1 MHEKIMKIIIVS
13 IVFIIISIRIDFKIK
28 NFMPEIYYNI
38 LIIIFYFFLLV
49 DVKSTNGLIA
59 ETYNSF
65 VLLLVP
71 ISIMGIYNI
80 LKKKKIYYFKGI
92 DKNYIKRNINE
103 ISKIV
108 KDYKNNNLDDKSEI
122 SLING
127 RITFEKV
134 SESHISES
142 HIKECLSLIG
152 SYLDE
157 NRKKYTVKDYL
168 TYYTKTI
175 AFPIMI
181 VLAIVF
187 ILLKIIYNDYDI

>member
-1 MHEKIMKIIIVS
+1 
-13 IVFIIISIRIDFKIK
+13 
-28 NFMPEIYYNI
+28 
-38 LIIIFYFFLLV
+38 
-49 DVKSTNGLIA
+49 
-59 ETYNSF
+59 
-65 VLLLVP
+65 
-71 ISIMGIYNI
+71 MGIYNI

-134 SESHISES
+134 SESHI
-142 HIKECLSLIG
+142 KECLSLIG